1 MRGGMMII
9 AMGSD
14 HAGFEMKEYLRKELA
29 ARGLDVVDCGTY
41 SLESVDYPDYA
52 AKVCEIVNTGG
63 ARFGILVCAT
73 GVGIAM
79 SANKRRGIRCALC
92 TNEFTA
98 LMSRQHND
106 ANVLAIGGMVIGKLL
121 ALAIAETFLRDDFSG
136 GERHVRRIAKM
147 MALEGDVS

>member
-1 MRGGMMII
+1 MII

-14 HAGFEMKEYLRKELA
+14 HAGFEMKEYLRAELA
-29 ARGLDVVDCGTY
+29 SRGLEIVDCGTY
-41 SLESVDYPDYA
+41 SPESVDYPDYA
-52 AKVCEIVNTGG
+52 AKVCDMVNSGG

-73 GVGIAM
+73 GVGIAI
-79 SANKRRGIRCALC
+79 SANKRHGIRCALC

-98 LMSRQHND
+98 LMARQHND

-121 ALAIAETFLRDDFSG
+121 ALAIAGKFLGEDFSG

-147 MALEGDVS
+147 MAFENGDS